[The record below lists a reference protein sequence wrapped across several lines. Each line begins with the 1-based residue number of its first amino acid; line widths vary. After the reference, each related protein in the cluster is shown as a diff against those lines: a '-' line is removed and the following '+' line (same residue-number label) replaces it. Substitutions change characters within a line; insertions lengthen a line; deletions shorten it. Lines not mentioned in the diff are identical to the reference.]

1 MVTSLYE
8 SLKLLQSINLAHTND
23 PETVSSAGAIEK
35 KLFEKGEGDIH
46 LESSI
51 LYFQHSYYLLNNR
64 YNGVNLALT
73 YGYRASS
80 DLSPSNQEKIADL
93 IFAQRT

>member
-1 MVTSLYE
+1 
-8 SLKLLQSINLAHTND
+8 
-23 PETVSSAGAIEK
+23 
-35 KLFEKGEGDIH
+35 

-93 IFAQRT
+93 MFAQRT